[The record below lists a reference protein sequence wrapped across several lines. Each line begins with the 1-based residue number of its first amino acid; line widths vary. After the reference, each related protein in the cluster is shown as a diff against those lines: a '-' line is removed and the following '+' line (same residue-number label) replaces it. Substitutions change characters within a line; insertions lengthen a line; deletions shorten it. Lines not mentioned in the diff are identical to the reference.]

1 MSIKVENVTNNVT
14 VDTETSNIKV
24 TAIQPVIKVQS
35 VGAQGKQGIQGP
47 QGDKGDDGA
56 PGQGVPAGGLAGQVL
71 SKIDGTDYNTQ
82 WVDDTD
88 TLSWLDVAGDVE
100 YTGAETTIASG
111 EVLTCD
117 YKSDTIYRFINS
129 TENANGYPIEDS
141 FYSNFDGTSLTNLI
155 VARG

>member
-35 VGAQGKQGIQGP
+35 VGAQGKQGIEGP
-47 QGDKGDDGA
+47 QGDKGDTGL
-56 PGQGVPAGGLAGQVL
+56 GIPAGGLAGQVL
-71 SKIDGTDYNTQ
+71 SKIDNTDYNTQ

-88 TLSWLDVAGDVE
+88 TLSWIDVAGDVE
-100 YTGAETTIASG
+100 YTGVEATIASG

-129 TENANGYPIEDS
+129 TENVNGYPIEDS
-141 FYSNFDGTSLTNLI
+141 FYGDFDGTNLTNLI
-155 VARG
+155 VTRG

>member
-1 MSIKVENVTNNVT
+1 MSKISITNNVT
-14 VDTETSNIKV
+14 RVTVNKV
-24 TAIQPVIKVQS
+24 IRQVLVTPNQTNVTVSKTGS
-35 VGAQGKQGIQGP
+35 QGL
-47 QGDKGDDGA
+47 
-56 PGQGVPAGGLAGQVL
+56 PGNGVPAGGLAGQVL

-88 TLSWLDVAGDVE
+88 TLSWIDVAGDVE
-100 YTGAETTIASG
+100 YTGVEATIASG

-141 FYSNFDGTSLTNLI
+141 FYSDFDGTNLTNLI
-155 VARG
+155 VTRG

>member
-1 MSIKVENVTNNVT
+1 MAALMSKISITNNVT
-14 VDTETSNIKV
+14 RVTVNKV
-24 TAIQPVIKVQS
+24 IRQVLVTPNQTNVTVSKTGS
-35 VGAQGKQGIQGP
+35 QGL
-47 QGDKGDDGA
+47 
-56 PGQGVPAGGLAGQVL
+56 PGNGVPAGGLAGQVL

-88 TLSWLDVAGDVE
+88 TLSWIDVAGDVE
-100 YTGAETTIASG
+100 YTGVEATIASG

-141 FYSNFDGTSLTNLI
+141 FYSDFDGTNLTNLI
-155 VARG
+155 VTRG